1 MTVESTDQKPV
12 ATPSFRRTV
21 SELRT
26 SLRAVFANPSLRRMQ
41 VALAGSLIGDWAYSV
56 AVAVWAY
63 GVGGPSAVGI
73 WAAVKY
79 VSMALFAPVGSY
91 VGDRMP
97 RKRVLISADLLRVVI
112 VTGATAC
119 LFAGTPPW
127 PVFVLGTVASLIGGV
142 FRPTQMAWMPSLT
155 DRPEELTAANAVSST
170 LESLAFF
177 VGPAIGAALIAV
189 TNVETVFLAN
199 AATFLFSALMVM
211 RIRPIVREKAGTPAE
226 SATNEGAEPTP
237 GVMAEITAGIRTVWG
252 DRHLRMI
259 ATIVSAQTVVAGS
272 QVVFAVVVA
281 VEILRT
287 GAAGVGYINSVFGI
301 GAVLGGFVAIARS
314 TRNSLANDVVVGT
327 LLWSLPL
334 ILVVVWPS
342 PVAVFAMA
350 IMMGFG
356 NPLVDTNF
364 ITIIQRL
371 APQQVLGRVFGAF
384 EAMLIGGMAI
394 GSAVMPLLIDKLG
407 LRPAL
412 AVIAVVVAVPTVG
425 FLRRCR
431 ALDATLREPEG
442 TGLLRSIPMF
452 APLTPAMLEGLA
464 RRLSHETAPQG
475 QEILRKGE
483 ESDRFLVIVSGSVEV
498 TDDGRLLRTEG
509 PGDYFGEIGLL
520 RDVPRT
526 ATVTAMEDTELLVLS
541 RGDFLDAMTG
551 EESLRAGEEIVTY
564 RLG

>member
-1 MTVESTDQKPV
+1 MTVESTDQKRV
-12 ATPSFRRTV
+12 ASPSFRATV
-21 SELRT
+21 DELRT
-26 SLRAVFANPSLRRMQ
+26 SLQAVFRNPSLRRIQ
-41 VALAGSLIGDWAYSV
+41 TALAGSLIGDWAYSV

-63 GVGGPSAVGI
+63 GVGGPGAVGI

-91 VGDRMP
+91 IGDRLP
-97 RKRVLISADLLRVVI
+97 RKKVLIGADLIRVVI

-127 PVFVLGTVASLIGGV
+127 PVFVLGTLASLVGGV

-155 DRPEELTAANAVSST
+155 DRPEELTAANAVAST

-177 VGPAIGAALIAV
+177 VGPALGATLIAV

-199 AATFLFSALMVM
+199 AATFLFSALIVM
-211 RIRPIVREKAGTPAE
+211 RIRPLVPDEVPGDGTGDAPTGPA
-226 SATNEGAEPTP
+226 P
-237 GVMAEITAGIRTVWG
+237 GVVAEMTAGIRTVWG
-252 DRHLRMI
+252 DRNLRMI
-259 ATIVSAQTVVAGS
+259 ATIVSAQTVVAGA
-272 QVVFAVVVA
+272 QVVFAVVLA
-281 VEILRT
+281 VEVLRT

-314 TRNSLANDVVVGT
+314 TGNRLANDVVMGT

-334 ILVVVWPS
+334 IVVVVWPS
-342 PVAVFAMA
+342 PAAVFVMA

-364 ITIIQRL
+364 VTIIQRI
-371 APQQVLGRVFGAF
+371 APQRVLGRVFGAF
-384 EAMLIGGMAI
+384 EAMLIGGMAL
-394 GSAVMPLLIDKLG
+394 GSAVMPLLITRLG

-412 AVIAVVVAVPTVG
+412 AVIAVVVAVPT
-425 FLRRCR
+425 LALLARCR

-442 TGLLRSIPMF
+442 TRLLRSIPMF
-452 APLTPAMLEGLA
+452 APLTRATLEGLA
-464 RRLSHETAPQG
+464 RRLTHEVAPAG
-475 QEILRKGE
+475 QVILRKGD
-483 ESDRFLVIVSGSVEV
+483 ESDRFLVIVSGAVEV
-498 TDDGRLLRTEG
+498 TDDGRVLRTEG

-526 ATVTAMEDTELLVLS
+526 ATVTATEDTDLLVLA
-541 RGDFLDAMTG
+541 RGDFLGAMTG
-551 EESLRAGEEIVTY
+551 EESIRAGEEIVTY